1 MLTSIVSRPFM
12 NDINGIINYMS
23 FIEVMLTYCVIK
35 VAQNV
40 LKHHVNLL
48 LMMGGIQIHQ
58 NLLMEK
64 GV

>member
-1 MLTSIVSRPFM
+1 M

-40 LKHHVNLL
+40 LKHHVNIL